1 LLASDRAKL
10 VPAFYSIV
18 FSGAALVMPAIAL
31 ARALLNLRSEYY
43 ISFGDGAYVN
53 GAWLTLA
60 SDFSHGILYRPL
72 FGPLGYGGTRF
83 FPLYFVLTGFISKF
97 RLSLET
103 SGLLLSIISVILL
116 ATGCY
121 FLLRRLDVPFVLG
134 IAALAAVF
142 VAGTTLEALLK
153 TKGDGLAAMLNLWG
167 LALCISPKPKR
178 ELLFLPATFFTLAF
192 AAKLT
197 TVFGFLAVFLYW
209 LFSQRRREA
218 WRLAL
223 WTVCGYGL
231 VLCAIYWESGGRAFE
246 IFRECVVSGAT
257 LTSVLYGPFKL
268 AGVAYEADPVMLF
281 FFIPCAAMAIAYVR
295 EPAIRL
301 LATYFA
307 LVFLVTSVIFGTQG
321 TFVNHLI
328 DLHIAAVLL
337 LTLLVSSFPEIR
349 DVGKGIMALSLLV
362 GSVPRMHD
370 LRKDLGRASHA
381 ETSRRILKLVPED
394 GRPLLSQNPLW
405 ALKSGQRP
413 YLMDAFMFRVITGK
427 RPALGKDMW
436 DMIKRRGFSGIILDA
451 DPTSEFGKRWYGEME
466 MGGEFLEDLDA
477 NYSFRANPEG
487 LYVYLP
493 RQGPEASSRKISARP
508 GFDAR

>member
-1 LLASDRAKL
+1 MSLQIPNCHISEVEEGGSLLASDRAKL

-18 FSGAALVMPAIAL
+18 FSGAALAMPAIAL

-103 SGLLLSIISVILL
+103 SGRLLSIISVILS
-116 ATGCY
+116 ATSCY
-121 FLLRRLDVPFVLG
+121 FLLQRLDVPFVLG
-134 IAALAAVF
+134 VAALAAVF

-231 VLCAIYWESGGRAFE
+231 VLCAIYWESSGRAFE

-281 FFIPCAAMAIAYVR
+281 FLIPCAAMAIAYVR

-394 GRPLLSQNPLW
+394 G
-405 ALKSGQRP
+405 
-413 YLMDAFMFRVITGK
+413 
-427 RPALGKDMW
+427 
-436 DMIKRRGFSGIILDA
+436 
-451 DPTSEFGKRWYGEME
+451 
-466 MGGEFLEDLDA
+466 
-477 NYSFRANPEG
+477 
-487 LYVYLP
+487 
-493 RQGPEASSRKISARP
+493 
-508 GFDAR
+508 